1 MSRTVLIS
9 KLDQNGRRYDSPTCF
24 TYGDWSEAQYGISLW
39 WPMLEKTAR
48 EYGYDEFLLEDEDGV
63 IVTAFD
69 HRAEFFVTAA
79 HTNGN
84 RYKLFYI
91 SVVAD

>member
-1 MSRTVLIS
+1 MSRTILIS
-9 KLDQNGRRYDSPTCF
+9 KLDQNGRRYDSPKCF
-24 TYGDWSEAQYGISLW
+24 TYGTWHEAEAGIRQW
-39 WPMLEKTAR
+39 WPVLERTAR
-48 EYGYDEFLLEDEDGV
+48 EYGYDEFLIEDDHGV
-63 IVTAFD
+63 IVESFD
-69 HRAEFFVTAA
+69 QRAEFFVTAA